1 MTQGAEEALEIK
13 KPIIGLTGIPD
24 DLVQVEIYCN
34 NHDVIQSTKD
44 SFKSVRINQILNR
57 HEVKYLHSNILTDR
71 QLDVFMKGTVSKV
84 GICCT

>member
-44 SFKSVRINQILNR
+44 SFKTVRVYTNIGRINQIVDR

-71 QLDVFMKGTVSKV
+71 
-84 GICCT
+84 